1 MRLARR
7 VAPWFVTL
15 MVLAGFGVAWMTLDM
30 GIYRV
35 NSGSMAPTLSK
46 GSVVLTYKSDDL
58 DRRDIITYRKEGG
71 GVVTHT
77 FIGLAEDGS
86 LMTRGDANPVADN
99 HQPPLTMQDVKGELL
114 VAVTPLR
121 ALAALLFV
129 AAIVIIIMI
138 PTKPSRKSQVSPPA
152 NEPAPTPA

>member
-1 MRLARR
+1 MRLVRK
-7 VAPWFVTL
+7 VAPWLVTL
-15 MVLAGFGVAWMTLDM
+15 MVFAGLGVTWMVLDM
-30 GIYRV
+30 GAYRV
-35 NSGSMAPTLSK
+35 NSGSMEPTLPK

-77 FIGLAEDGS
+77 FIGRAKDGS
-86 LMTRGDANPVADN
+86 LMTHGDANPVADN

-121 ALAALLFV
+121 AIAALLFV
-129 AAIVIIIMI
+129 AAIVIVTML
-138 PTKPSRKSQVSPPA
+138 PTKPSRKSQASLPA
-152 NEPAPTPA
+152 SEPASIPA